1 MRRAGIA
8 GGDRW
13 RRGRAGFKIRYPT
26 IALVSL
32 LKTSSDPG
40 PSCWAV
46 WHTAWCRTSSACL
59 VYQSCNSDNQ
69 IHGAGVSIPAGGSHG
84 RSLTIDRIRDPP
96 TARELK
102 RVTWTFPRKLP
113 FGPKSANLRQKLD

>member
-32 LKTSSDPG
+32 LKTSSNPETVANCAG
-40 PSCWAV
+40 WA
-46 WHTAWCRTSSACL
+46 
-59 VYQSCNSDNQ
+59 
-69 IHGAGVSIPAGGSHG
+69 
-84 RSLTIDRIRDPP
+84 
-96 TARELK
+96 
-102 RVTWTFPRKLP
+102 
-113 FGPKSANLRQKLD
+113 